1 MSGFFGHQRVKS
13 AGVGHD
19 RRHTRAFLG
28 RRDIKIDNACGVP
41 ARRRFR
47 RARHRRPGRCRIAT
61 QLQPARRGICRVSRR
76 LAGSY
81 EGADDLICMNC
92 HVDNHVAGATKLS
105 GPCADAD
112 PSVEFHV
119 SRQEHVTNDNV
130 ARSETPT
137 GLPKARIW
145 KRGCAHSRW
154 GVHRQFCRHQLSR
167 WRASR
172 CSRQLQHRDLN
183 YAPAL
188 YPDLRRR
195 QRCPCAAG
203 IARMPALRR
212 LRAEKAARS
221 SASKAGKDRS
231 SLLNP
236 GL

>member
-1 MSGFFGHQRVKS
+1 MPSAGSGPREYQCSCPARYLRGVMSGFFGHQRVKS

-28 RRDIKIDNACGVP
+28 RRDIKIDNPCGVP

-112 PSVEFHV
+112 PSGRI
-119 SRQEHVTNDNV
+119 SRV
-130 ARSETPT
+130 AEGTRDQRQCGTVRNAYRIAESKDLEAWMRSLQMGCSPT
-137 GLPKARIW
+137 IL
-145 KRGCAHSRW
+145 
-154 GVHRQFCRHQLSR
+154 
-167 WRASR
+167 
-172 CSRQLQHRDLN
+172 
-183 YAPAL
+183 
-188 YPDLRRR
+188 
-195 QRCPCAAG
+195 
-203 IARMPALRR
+203 
-212 LRAEKAARS
+212 
-221 SASKAGKDRS
+221 SASAIAVAS
-231 SLLNP
+231 
-236 GL
+236 